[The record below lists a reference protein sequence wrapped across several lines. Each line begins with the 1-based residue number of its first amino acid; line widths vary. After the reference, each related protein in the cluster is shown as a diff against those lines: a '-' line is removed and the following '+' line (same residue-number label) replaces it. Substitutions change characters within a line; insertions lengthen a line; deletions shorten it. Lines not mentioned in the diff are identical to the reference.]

1 MIAQGV
7 WLVAAAESIRHVDMG
22 SMVKDAL
29 AYIAR
34 HPKDRYRS
42 LGGDVRSVAAE
53 NSVPIPPNVTAEKA
67 KDGAHVVFFARG
79 EGPSP
84 FVWKVNDR
92 WLTEATFG
100 SREMD
105 FNWYSTWSGNDR
117 IGGHQDRERR
127 VRSGSSLRS
136 KMAAIRVMRVPTA
149 SATLPSR

>member
-1 MIAQGV
+1 
-7 WLVAAAESIRHVDMG
+7 MG
-22 SMVKDAL
+22 SVVKDAL

-34 HPKDRYRS
+34 HPKDRYRIS
-42 LGGDVRSVAAE
+42 ARIRSVAAE
-53 NSVPIPPNVTAEKA
+53 NSVPIPPPMSRPEA

-117 IGGHQDRERR
+117 IVVIKIEKA
-127 VRSGSSLRS
+127 RSFGVGLRS
-136 KMAAIRVMRVPTA
+136 KMAALGCGCRRHLRHCAP
-149 SATLPSR
+149 R